1 MPTPMK
7 SANESNAKTAAA
19 PEPKHG
25 DPIGRAETVA
35 GEATASHAD
44 GTKATLSQGA
54 LIYQGDVIQTGSDG
68 KVSILFAD
76 SSTFALGSDGEM
88 VMDEL
93 VYDPKSH
100 QGHSL
105 ATVAKGVFVFVSG
118 EIAAHN
124 PDAMEVRTPVMVI
137 GVRGTKVAGEAHPA
151 GQENKVALLP
161 EDDGSVG
168 SIVVTNDA
176 GSVVLDTANQMT
188 RILFGNIAPS
198 VPEIV
203 TQAVI
208 NQLFGNTLS
217 FLPIL
222 SEIGAAT
229 GLFDAIGGLLGGS
242 SDDHKDGSSTGN
254 SEQKNEDS
262 GGFFDSILPK
272 AGGSTNH
279 KGDGSWLEPPTHPHE
294 PSLALHGPGYSLFG
308 HEADAGSAGHGLHG
322 FELPSPP
329 SLA

>member
-1 MPTPMK
+1 MPTLINK
-7 SANESNAKTAAA
+7 GKTQSAGPEAA
-19 PEPKHG
+19 PTG
-25 DPIGRAETVA
+25 ADPIGRVETVE
-35 GEATASHAD
+35 GEVTATRAD
-44 GTKATLSQGA
+44 GTRAA
-54 LIYQGDVIQTGSDG
+54 LAQNAPIFQGDTIETGANG

-76 SSTFALGSDGEM
+76 SSTFALGSDGQM

-100 QGHSL
+100 EGHSL

-137 GVRGTKVAGEAHPA
+137 GVRGTKVAGVAAPE

-176 GSVVLDTANQMT
+176 GSVILDTANQMT
-188 RILFGNIAPS
+188 RILFGNVAPS

-203 TQAVI
+203 TQAII
-208 NQLFGNTLS
+208 NELFGDTLS

-229 GLFDAIGGLLGGS
+229 GLFDAIGDMLGGS
-242 SDDHKDGSSTGN
+242 GSDEGNSRALEGGSSG
-254 SEQKNEDS
+254 DS
-262 GGFFDSILPK
+262 QDGGGFFDSIFN
-272 AGGSTNH
+272 GGSDQGDEPAGTP
-279 KGDGSWLEPPTHPHE
+279 GDGSWLDLIAPPGRP
-294 PSLALHGPGYSLFG
+294 APGYSLFAYDPAHG
-308 HEADAGSAGHGLHG
+308 ADGATPWLD
-322 FELPSPP
+322 LPGPQP
-329 SLA
+329 LA